1 MKTKKNHY
9 QIVIVGGGLVGASLA
24 IALDAVGIDLVVI
37 EAFAENSNSQPSFDD
52 KSVALSLSS
61 LKIYQRL
68 GLNKVLN
75 NAEPIKNIHIS
86 DQGHYGFTRLESEK
100 LNQPQLGGV
109 IENRVLGSALTT
121 ELRERAIEY
130 CCPAKVASAKK
141 IIKDDKNFMRIQ
153 LEGGKQS
160 IDCDLLILA
169 EGSRSNLKSQLGYQ
183 TEVTDFKKS
192 ALVCNITTQ
201 NPHKNWAY
209 ERFTHNGPL
218 ALLPLSDNRMSI
230 VWSNTPEKSKELLE
244 MSNQSFAK
252 ELEQAF
258 GSRLGRI
265 EKIGKRNAFPL
276 MQLVT
281 SKTVSDRCLLIGNT
295 AQQLHPIAGQGLNL
309 ALRDIEA
316 LSKKIEKLSLDKE
329 CKLDS
334 KNWLDEFESERMSDR
349 LETIE
354 TTEALARL
362 FSNPS
367 KTLSL
372 SRNLLMKIMDVTPI
386 VKEAF
391 AMKAM
396 GFKA

>member
-109 IENRVLGSALTT
+109 IENRVLGSALIT

-141 IIKDDKNFMRIQ
+141 IIKDDKDFMRIQ

-160 IDCDLLILA
+160 LDCDLLILA

-201 NPHKNWAY
+201 SPHKNWAY
-209 ERFTHNGPL
+209 ERFTQNGPL

-230 VWSNTPEKSKELLE
+230 VWSSTPEKSKELLE

-252 ELEQAF
+252 ELEQVF

-265 EKIGKRNAFPL
+265 DKIGKRSAFPL

-316 LSKKIEKLSLDKE
+316 LSKKIQKLYLDKE
-329 CKLDS
+329 FKLGS
-334 KNWLDEFESERMSDR
+334 KNWLDEFESERVSDR

-354 TTEALARL
+354 ATEALARL

-367 KTLSL
+367 KPLSL